1 MSQFETL
8 GGAASRY
15 SPSHL
20 GIKGGGGWGGT
31 GSSGNNSMSRL
42 GSGGGGGGGG
52 GMYGGG
58 GGGGRFTP
66 KTFPNVPPRFQGRI
80 DTSNSVPPPSG
91 KYHKFD

>member
-1 MSQFETL
+1 
-8 GGAASRY
+8 
-15 SPSHL
+15 
-20 GIKGGGGWGGT
+20 
-31 GSSGNNSMSRL
+31 MSRL

-52 GMYGGG
+52 GGMYGGGGGGTFFG